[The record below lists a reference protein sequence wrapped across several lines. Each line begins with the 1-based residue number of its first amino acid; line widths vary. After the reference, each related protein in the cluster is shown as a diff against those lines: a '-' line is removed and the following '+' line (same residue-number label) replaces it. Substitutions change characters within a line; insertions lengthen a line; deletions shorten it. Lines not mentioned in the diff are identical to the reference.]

1 MYVLPACCASIIIF
15 FVKLLTVTVEIMFE
29 ARLASTLVL
38 KKIVDALKEII
49 NQSTLDCS
57 DDGIQVYVYKRNQIP
72 KLSNYQYS
80 YPTVAVNGQFTCLAG
95 GDATAA

>member
-57 DDGIQVYVYKRNQIP
+57 DDGIQVYVYTYIK
-72 KLSNYQYS
+72 
-80 YPTVAVNGQFTCLAG
+80 
-95 GDATAA
+95 